1 MERATRHYLF
11 GGETLQLLRRR
22 LDASV
27 FSSRNLFISSLS
39 LIRKHGTAPWWVVT
53 RVAATGSTTMVAA
66 TPLELGSSSVTVLR
80 SGADFVVAAG
90 LCGWLRAWQL
100 RPAELTS
107 EEVRTVS
114 QQAST
119 LTFYP
124 LSPPE
129 ILIGAYHPFRRGC
142 SYSTSAARTTCP
154 TDARAPTRSGAPR
167 WPNLSPP

>member
-1 MERATRHYLF
+1 MIREETMQKRIAKTLVPELYANMEPRCGGDAG
-11 GGETLQLLRRR
+11 GGE
-22 LDASV
+22 V
-27 FSSRNLFISSLS
+27 
-39 LIRKHGTAPWWVVT
+39 
-53 RVAATGSTTMVAA
+53 TMVAA